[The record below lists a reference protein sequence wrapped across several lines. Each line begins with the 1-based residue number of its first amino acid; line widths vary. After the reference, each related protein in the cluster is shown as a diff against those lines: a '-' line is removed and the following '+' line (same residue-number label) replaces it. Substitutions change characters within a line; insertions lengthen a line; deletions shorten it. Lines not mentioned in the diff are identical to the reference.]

1 MKYVIPILSLI
12 ISGIALA
19 VAIPR
24 QNLGFDY
31 LGVIVAIISLAATAA
46 IGFQIWNTFSF
57 ERRLSDISVQF
68 EKRLN
73 ELMEQIKAEN
83 ESRIISMRKEL
94 KEDYDKKVQELSYA
108 EKYMSYITSAYIS
121 YNSGSYSRSFLFCIK
136 ALEYNTKLKG
146 VDTPFDTCFVDL
158 MNLYLKPLPV
168 QITDPKEQHYIINTI
183 IESKNEK
190 LIENIGVIKSKI
202 FSSEN

>member
-12 ISGIALA
+12 ISVIALA
-19 VAIPR
+19 VALPR
-24 QNLGFDY
+24 PNNLGIDY
-31 LGVIVAIISLAATAA
+31 LGIIVAIISLATAFA
-46 IGFQIWNTFSF
+46 VGFQIWNA
-57 ERRLSDISVQF
+57 LSL
-68 EKRLN
+68 EKRLK
-73 ELMEQIKAEN
+73 ELRTQIESEN
-83 ESRIISMRKEL
+83 ESRIESIKEEL
-94 KEDYDKKVQELSYA
+94 QKDYDKKVQELSYA

-136 ALEYNTKLKG
+136 ALEFNTKLQG
-146 VDTPFDTCFVDL
+146 ADTPFDECFVEL
-158 MNLYLKPLPV
+158 MSSYLGPLPF
-168 QITDPKEQHYIINTI
+168 QITDHKDQDYIFKTI